1 MDNKIRGNPIADAVI
16 ADGGWVG
23 KKVGHVPSRSK
34 LRLKIRYTPTQ
45 QIYRRLSCVDNT
57 GPSSDFLV
65 SLAKR
70 YAGLPRGPKECF
82 HPDISILFES

>member
-1 MDNKIRGNPIADAVI
+1 MGGEKSWTRSLQIQIKIEDQI
-16 ADGGWVG
+16 
-23 KKVGHVPSRSK
+23 HPS
-34 LRLKIRYTPTQ
+34 Q